1 MISKNKNQL
10 LPVVKRNKKT
20 IKDLYINIFCM
31 NISEVELNVKYKTPK
46 EYLLL
51 LNKKNY
57 SNKKKINKKEEI

>member
-31 NISEVELNVKYKTPK
+31 NILEVELNVKYKTPK

>member
-31 NISEVELNVKYKTPK
+31 NILEVELNVKYKTPR

-57 SNKKKINKKEEI
+57 SNKKKNK

>member
-31 NISEVELNVKYKTPK
+31 NILEVELNVKYKTPK

-51 LNKKNY
+51 LNKK
-57 SNKKKINKKEEI
+57 KLF